1 MELSFLHQIYLLLI
15 IALKSNN
22 KARISFMQIDGEDHD
37 LDCNTVITVKSVSDE
52 DYEVQYQDLT
62 IDPSPTTIKVSK
74 SFLTSYIKEVMLYD
88 CLKDNITISV
98 DRVLFDG
105 ELYHVGSIT
114 TKLTREFW
122 DEEN

>member
-37 LDCNTVITVKSVSDE
+37 LDCNTVITVKSVSKDE
-52 DYEVQYQDLT
+52 YEVQYKDLT
-62 IDPSPTTIKVSK
+62 IDPASVTLRLNKDY
-74 SFLTSYIKEVMLYD
+74 FLSYIKEVMLYD